1 MFENSKWIWTD
12 EVGAP
17 DSYAEFTDT
26 FEYNGGSATLY
37 ISADSD
43 YTAYIN
49 GKYAASSQYGDFE
62 HYKIY
67 DKIDITELLNKGE
80 NQIFIIGYHCGVATS
95 RYRPAKA
102 GVIYELWSEN
112 LLIAKSSA
120 DTLCRVSPTY
130 ASGRQVFVS
139 GQLGF
144 TFFYDATK
152 ENSGEYKPAALID
165 KTCNFFERPI
175 KKHKLS
181 KPMLPKSVTRLSE
194 NHLLIDLGG
203 EVVGFPFLDITSDTE
218 QTITVSWGE
227 HITDGCVRK
236 KIGSRSFYFEY
247 KSKTG
252 QNRFTEYMLRLGCR
266 YLEIES
272 EAPIKIS
279 SVGIIPQEYEVYS
292 LKFSFENELDQRIYA
307 ICLNTLKKCM
317 MEHYVDCPWREQA
330 LYAFD
335 SRNQMLCGY
344 YAFSGGNAEY
354 ARANLKLIG
363 MDRRPDGL
371 LSICYPCGIELA
383 IPSFSLY
390 YILAMKEYIEHTG
403 DLTLATE
410 LYSKLV
416 GVLNEFMSREDRGL
430 INKPLGDSM
439 WNFYDWSRYSDGSKS
454 KYGIYDTDLAINCL
468 SIIALDSFD
477 RICELIGKNFPFGR
491 KADSIREAAR
501 ESFLCENG
509 LYTMH
514 KGEEHFTSLG
524 NTLALLA
531 GVAKK
536 EERIDICDAITGGTL
551 VDCSLSMKVLEYT
564 ALLDTDTEKYKDHI
578 LSEIRKGYKAML
590 DADSDT
596 VWETALGESDFGN
609 AGSLCHGWSAIPI
622 YIYHKLKL
630 ITE

>member
-80 NQIFIIGYHCGVATS
+80 NKLFIIGYHCGVATS

-120 DTLCRVSPTY
+120 DTLCRVSHTY
-130 ASGRQVFVS
+130 ASGRQLFVS
-139 GQLGF
+139 SQLGF

-152 ENSGEYKPAALID
+152 EDSGEYKPAVLVD

-194 NHLLIDLGG
+194 NRLIFDLGG
-203 EVVGFPFLDITSDTE
+203 EVVGFPFLDIESDTE

-227 HITDGCVRK
+227 HIADGCVRK

-247 KSKTG
+247 KTKTG

-279 SVGIIPQEYEVYS
+279 SVGIIPQEYEVDS
-292 LKFSFENELDQRIYA
+292 LKFSFENELDERIYA

-430 INKPLGDSM
+430 INKPSGDSM

-491 KADSIREAAR
+491 KADLIREAVR
-501 ESFLCENG
+501 ESFLCKNG

-536 EERIDICDAITGGTL
+536 EERIDICDAIMGGTL

-564 ALLDTDTEKYKDHI
+564 ALLDTDTEKYKNHI

-596 VWETALGESDFGN
+596 VWETALGESDFGG

-622 YIYHKLKL
+622 YMYHKLKL